1 MKKPTKDKTN
11 RRTISYY
18 WRAYMKYPFLTWMT
32 IAFTPI
38 VIAVR
43 TTVIPLVFAEIIDIV
58 SNQNGD
64 LDSLILLILPKAI
77 VLLILYFAVDVVMGL
92 LRVYMLW
99 KVELKVNYDLATEC
113 FNVISA
119 QSMQF
124 HKERF
129 TGSIVSQV
137 NKFVDAS
144 EDLFDQ
150 IVFDIIPIITTITGV
165 LIVLFQRAPY
175 FALVLLVFIIVY
187 IAIAYLASKNV
198 IILNKKQA
206 SAVNKQSGQLSD
218 SISNILSVKSYGRE
232 THERRRYAGYS
243 RATFDARKAVMNAWV
258 KREVVFDGMWMI
270 VIAAIL
276 VFLTVGQPVF
286 GLAVSTLILIVNYT
300 MTVMDKLYD
309 VNNLFRHLSR
319 VFSNAHEMTQIL
331 DTENLVVDKRGA
343 KELEVKKGRIK
354 FENIKFKHADA
365 KDAIFNEFNL
375 DIKAG
380 ERIGLV
386 GLSGSGKTTLTKLL
400 LRFSDVEEGEILID
414 GQNISNVRQVSLRES
429 IAYVPQETA
438 LFNRTI
444 AENIAYAKPDASQE
458 EIERAAILAH
468 ADEFIDRM
476 PEGYATM
483 VGEHGSKLSGGQ
495 RQRVAIARAI
505 LKDAPILVLDEA
517 TSALDSESEAL
528 IQDAL
533 EKLMKG
539 RTSIAVAHRLST
551 IASMDRIVVLEN
563 GKILEQGSH
572 EELLKKKGAYAHLWS
587 RQSGGVIEGDD

>member
-1 MKKPTKDKTN
+1 
-11 RRTISYY
+11 
-18 WRAYMKYPFLTWMT
+18 
-32 IAFTPI
+32 
-38 VIAVR
+38 
-43 TTVIPLVFAEIIDIV
+43 
-58 SNQNGD
+58 
-64 LDSLILLILPKAI
+64 
-77 VLLILYFAVDVVMGL
+77 MGL

-124 HKERF
+124 HKERI

-175 FALVLLVFIIVY
+175 FALVLLVFIIAY

-309 VNNLFRHLSR
+309 VNNLFRHL
-319 VFSNAHEMTQIL
+319 
-331 DTENLVVDKRGA
+331 
-343 KELEVKKGRIK
+343 
-354 FENIKFKHADA
+354 
-365 KDAIFNEFNL
+365 
-375 DIKAG
+375 
-380 ERIGLV
+380 
-386 GLSGSGKTTLTKLL
+386 
-400 LRFSDVEEGEILID
+400 
-414 GQNISNVRQVSLRES
+414 
-429 IAYVPQETA
+429 
-438 LFNRTI
+438 
-444 AENIAYAKPDASQE
+444 KP
-458 EIERAAILAH
+458 
-468 ADEFIDRM
+468 
-476 PEGYATM
+476 
-483 VGEHGSKLSGGQ
+483 
-495 RQRVAIARAI
+495 
-505 LKDAPILVLDEA
+505 
-517 TSALDSESEAL
+517 
-528 IQDAL
+528 
-533 EKLMKG
+533 
-539 RTSIAVAHRLST
+539 RL
-551 IASMDRIVVLEN
+551 
-563 GKILEQGSH
+563 
-572 EELLKKKGAYAHLWS
+572 
-587 RQSGGVIEGDD
+587 